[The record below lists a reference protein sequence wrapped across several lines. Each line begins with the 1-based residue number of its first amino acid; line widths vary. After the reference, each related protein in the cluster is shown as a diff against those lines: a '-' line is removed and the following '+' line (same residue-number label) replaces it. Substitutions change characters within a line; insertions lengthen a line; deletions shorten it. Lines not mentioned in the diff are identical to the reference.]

1 MIGLTNKQLK
11 ILPKDIVGVKVT
23 NSREELARYYSNAYA
38 VLSLSKEET
47 MGLTVVE
54 ALACGTPVVVYNST
68 ALPEIVTVK
77 CGRIVECGNLN
88 GIVKVLDELEEI
100 DLIDCVKR
108 AEEYEKQKMYEEY
121 ISLYEEHIK

>member
-1 MIGLTNKQLK
+1 M
-11 ILPKDIVGVKVT
+11 GVKVT

-68 ALPEIVTVK
+68 ALPEIVTVE

-100 DLIDCVKR
+100 DLKDCVKR

>member
-1 MIGLTNKQLK
+1 M
-11 ILPKDIVGVKVT
+11 GVKVT

-100 DLIDCVKR
+100 DLKDCVKR